1 MNRPP
6 EIPQP
11 ESQHQFKV
19 FLPIGDFARRLQKLI
34 AAGNQG
40 AVDYALQ
47 NLYVGI
53 ENVLSVNHVT
63 QITSS
68 EER

>member
-1 MNRPP
+1 MNSSAPVAYSHANHNLKP
-6 EIPQP
+6 FMSIEA
-11 ESQHQFKV
+11 F
-19 FLPIGDFARRLQKLI
+19 RRALEQAI
-34 AAGNQG
+34 AQGNEG

-47 NLYVGI
+47 NLYFGI